1 MNLISKNVY
10 IDKLGDIVSERDNIY
25 HRTIKQKPADVN
37 SSTSVDFGQENIE
50 KDPKFKVAIHARI
63 SKYEGIF
70 VKGYA

>member
-10 IDKLGDIVSERDNIY
+10 IDKLDDIVSERDNIY

-37 SSTSVDFGQENIE
+37 SSTSVDFGKENIE

-63 SKYEGIF
+63 SKYESIF